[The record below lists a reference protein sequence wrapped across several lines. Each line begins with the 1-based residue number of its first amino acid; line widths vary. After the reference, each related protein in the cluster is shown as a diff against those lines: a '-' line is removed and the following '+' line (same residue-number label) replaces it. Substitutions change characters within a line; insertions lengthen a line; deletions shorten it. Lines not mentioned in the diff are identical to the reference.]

1 MYTNADCLC
10 NKRDEL
16 TALINER
23 KPDII
28 AITEVLPKNRSQS
41 AYSDVE
47 WHLDGYT
54 SFYPDFNNYEGRG
67 CIIYTKESL
76 QAYCVELTG
85 FNQIEQITIGLCC
98 ANNMKLLISCIYRSP
113 NKTNQECISDL
124 ADLLNLTHFGNIH
137 YDLRLIIGDFNMKEI
152 DWDTSTT
159 STSEQHISTQ
169 FLEIVRDS
177 FLTQHVKEPTRYRE
191 HETPSILDL
200 ILTNEEGM
208 IDNIEHNAPLGKSDH
223 EILTFNLRCGSTNRE
238 NNQKRRKYFK
248 GDYLEINKYLSTT
261 DWMSILSE
269 GTVDE
274 TWNSLADKIQIAV
287 REYIPESK
295 PSTRKFNT
303 PWMDSETLY
312 KVKRKRKLWKKYKYC
327 RSPNNKE
334 KYDEAKEIASN
345 SVKAAKRRYEKQI
358 ALNMKDDSKLF
369 WKFVQSK
376 TKIKEDIQCII
387 DDSGEIHSDNH
398 KKAELL
404 NVFFTSVFT
413 NENEENMPAFRER
426 TDTNLD
432 NINVD
437 ENAVEKL
444 LRQVKE
450 TKSHGPDGIHPKFIK
465 ETSKSLSKPVSILF
479 KKSLE
484 EGHLPTA
491 WKEANITPIH
501 KKGPKHQV
509 GNYRPI
515 SLTSILCKILER
527 LIRDEIMDHMES
539 NSLFTKHQHG
549 FRKGH
554 SCVTQLI
561 EVIKDWTNELDQH
574 NNVDAIYLDFQK
586 AFDTVPHKRLLRKL
600 QGYGIS
606 GSLLRWLES
615 FLVGRKQ
622 KVVLNG
628 EESDWTN
635 VTSGIPQGSVLGP
648 ILFLIYINDLPD
660 VVNNIVKLF
669 ADDTKIYAKV
679 NTKEQEENLQSDI
692 DNLMEWSNNWQLKFN
707 KSKCKHLH
715 IGRNNNAIYKIGEEI
730 IETTTEERDLGVVI
744 DSQLKFQKHI
754 GLQVKKANKILGLI
768 KPNLH
773 DMF

>member
-1 MYTNADCLC
+1 
-10 NKRDEL
+10 
-16 TALINER
+16 
-23 KPDII
+23 
-28 AITEVLPKNRSQS
+28 
-41 AYSDVE
+41 
-47 WHLDGYT
+47 
-54 SFYPDFNNYEGRG
+54 
-67 CIIYTKESL
+67 
-76 QAYCVELTG
+76 
-85 FNQIEQITIGLCC
+85 
-98 ANNMKLLISCIYRSP
+98 
-113 NKTNQECISDL
+113 
-124 ADLLNLTHFGNIH
+124 
-137 YDLRLIIGDFNMKEI
+137 
-152 DWDTSTT
+152 
-159 STSEQHISTQ
+159 
-169 FLEIVRDS
+169 
-177 FLTQHVKEPTRYRE
+177 
-191 HETPSILDL
+191 
-200 ILTNEEGM
+200 
-208 IDNIEHNAPLGKSDH
+208 
-223 EILTFNLRCGSTNRE
+223 
-238 NNQKRRKYFK
+238 
-248 GDYLEINKYLSTT
+248 
-261 DWMSILSE
+261 
-269 GTVDE
+269 
-274 TWNSLADKIQIAV
+274 
-287 REYIPESK
+287 
-295 PSTRKFNT
+295 
-303 PWMDSETLY
+303 
-312 KVKRKRKLWKKYKYC
+312 
-327 RSPNNKE
+327 
-334 KYDEAKEIASN
+334 
-345 SVKAAKRRYEKQI
+345 
-358 ALNMKDDSKLF
+358 
-369 WKFVQSK
+369 
-376 TKIKEDIQCII
+376 
-387 DDSGEIHSDNH
+387 
-398 KKAELL
+398 
-404 NVFFTSVFT
+404 
-413 NENEENMPAFRER
+413 MPAFRER
-426 TDTNLD
+426 TDTKLD

-539 NSLFTKHQHG
+539 LFTKHQHG

-561 EVIKDWTNELDQH
+561 EVIEDWTNELDQH
-574 NNVDAIYLDFQK
+574 NKVDAIYLDFQK

-692 DNLMEWSNNWQLKFN
+692 DNLMEWSNNSTL
-707 KSKCKHLH
+707 
-715 IGRNNNAIYKIGEEI
+715 
-730 IETTTEERDLGVVI
+730 
-744 DSQLKFQKHI
+744 
-754 GLQVKKANKILGLI
+754 
-768 KPNLH
+768 
-773 DMF
+773 